1 MKGVRNF
8 LVINLGEN
16 FDERKRGG
24 AELLQAEGILRFPL
38 EEKQFVFSYKK
49 VVIMKKTLAAVAV
62 LGAFAGSAL
71 AADVTLYGKID
82 MGLQYQN
89 TKADSVTELLPGG
102 EYVQDTIKEDSLG
115 LNSGL
120 NSSSRFGI
128 KGSEQ
133 ISEGLTV
140 GFQLENG
147 FSGDDGKF
155 SQDDDQIFGR
165 ESRLYVQT
173 DFGTLH
179 MGRMGGLDSGCGS
192 LDIFGGY
199 AGVFGTGWGS
209 IGDDTTI
216 FRGMSSRL
224 DNVVAYQSPTFG
236 GVTLYAQA
244 SLKNDSDNAGEE
256 GSSKTDRYYAIG
268 ATGSWGALSGALVFS
283 TTDYQREWVNGA
295 PGENKG
301 EVKNQHR
308 DDMSKVVSGYVA
320 YDFGVVK
327 TTLGAQYFD
336 DVKGYDL
343 GNVEFKYDDGVSDYA
358 DIAAKLT
365 QKGYGVML
373 GASAP
378 LGAGELFASI
388 GYTDFEASIDSSVA
402 TVEGDGYQFGI
413 GYQYPL
419 SKRTYL
425 YTAAGYTKI
434 SHDYQ
439 MKGAEKLSL
448 DDETTEVVAGIVH
461 SF

>member
-1 MKGVRNF
+1 
-8 LVINLGEN
+8 
-16 FDERKRGG
+16 
-24 AELLQAEGILRFPL
+24 
-38 EEKQFVFSYKK
+38 
-49 VVIMKKTLAAVAV
+49 MKKTLAAVAV
-62 LGAFAGSAL
+62 LGAFAGSAF

-82 MGLQYQN
+82 TGLNYQN
-89 TKADSVTELLPGG
+89 IDADTFNEGSDAEYTLGSVE
-102 EYVQDTIKEDSLG
+102 KDSWG
-115 LNSGL
+115 LKSGQNSG
-120 NSSSRFGI
+120 SRFGI
-128 KGSEQ
+128 KGTEQ
-133 ISEGLTV
+133 ISDGLIV

-147 FSGDDGKF
+147 FESDDGTSKYGK
-155 SQDDDQIFGR
+155 SDKTDRIFGR
-165 ESRLYVQT
+165 EARLFVQT
-173 DFGTLH
+173 EYGTVH
-179 MGRMGGLDSGCGS
+179 MGRMGGLDSGSGS
-192 LDIFGGY
+192 VDIFGGDS
-199 AGVFGTGWGS
+199 AAFGTGWS
-209 IGDDTTI
+209 TIGANTVI

-224 DNVVAYQSPTFG
+224 DNVIAYQSPTFG

-244 SLKNDSDNAGEE
+244 SLKNDSDNAGDE
-256 GSSKTDRYYAIG
+256 GSSNTDRYYAIG

-295 PGENKG
+295 PGEK
-301 EVKNQHR
+301 EEDVKNQHR

-343 GNVEFKYDDGVSDYA
+343 GNVEFKYDNGVDDYA

-388 GYTDFEASIDSSVA
+388 GYTDFEASIDSSIA
-402 TVEGDGYQFGI
+402 KVEGDGYQFGI

-425 YTAAGYTKI
+425 YTAVGYTKI

-439 MKGAEKLSL
+439 MTRVKGAEKLSL

>member
-16 FDERKRGG
+16 FDEQKRGG
-24 AELLQAEGILRFPL
+24 AELPQAEGILRFPL

-71 AADVTLYGKID
+71 AADVTLYGKVD
-82 MGLQYQN
+82 LGLSYQN
-89 TKADSVTELLPGG
+89 TKADTFNEAETAKYVT
-102 EYVQDTIKEDSLG
+102 DTIKDDSFG
-115 LNSGL
+115 LNSGI

-147 FSGDDGKF
+147 FSADDGKF
-155 SQDDDQIFGR
+155 SQDEDQIFGR

-173 DFGTLH
+173 DLGTFH

-192 LDIFGGY
+192 LDLFGGY
-199 AGVFGTGWGS
+199 AGAFGTGWGS

-216 FRGMSSRL
+216 FRGMSSRM
-224 DNVVAYQSPTFG
+224 DNVLAYQSPTFG

-244 SLKNDSDNAGEE
+244 SLKNDSDNAGDE

-268 ATGSWGALSGALVFS
+268 ATGNWGALSGALVFS

-295 PGENKG
+295 AGEA
-301 EVKNQHR
+301 EADVKNQHR
-308 DDMSKVVSGYVA
+308 
-320 YDFGVVK
+320 
-327 TTLGAQYFD
+327 
-336 DVKGYDL
+336 L
-343 GNVEFKYDDGVSDYA
+343 GNLKLTYGPEGQNDYA
-358 DIAAKLT
+358 DIANKLT

-373 GASAP
+373 GATAP
-378 LGAGELFASI
+378 LGAGELFASV
-388 GYTDFEASIDSSVA
+388 GYTDFEASIDSSIA
-402 TVEGDGYQFGI
+402 KLEGDGYQFGI

-425 YTAAGYTKI
+425 YTAVGYTKI

-439 MKGAEKLSL
+439 MTRVKGAEKLSL